1 MAQSEV
7 VTEIIT
13 SLKQIFPAPDPYIVD
28 LILKE
33 MRILK
38 IILII
43 LAIVLLT
50 GILYLAS
57 ALSFRTSDEKTEAY
71 FRKYNIDASIHRKMI
86 NGREI
91 RFIETKPEILTES
104 TSLLIFVHGAPG
116 SADNF
121 HKYLVD
127 STLRQHAR
135 MISIDRPGYG
145 YSEFGKAMVSISEQ
159 AAILKEIAHLFPSQ
173 KKILIGHSY
182 GGPIIAQAVIDN
194 PGLFSA
200 ILMLAPV
207 NDPQHEEVFWYVR
220 FTRWKATRWL
230 LSKGWR
236 VSGDE
241 KMAHIEELGKMK
253 DHWKQLDL
261 PVVHI
266 HGEKDW
272 LAPKENIAFSKNHIK
287 PEWLKMIV
295 LPESSHFIPW
305 TDYEVVKKEL
315 MQILIH

>member
-1 MAQSEV
+1 
-7 VTEIIT
+7 
-13 SLKQIFPAPDPYIVD
+13 
-28 LILKE
+28 

-57 ALSFRTSDEKTEAY
+57 ALSFRTSDKKTEEY
-71 FRKYNIDASIHRKMI
+71 FREHSTYASIHRKMI

-91 RFIETKPEILTES
+91 RFIETKPKILTES

-121 HKYLVD
+121 HKYLAD

-145 YSEFGKAMVSISEQ
+145 YSEFGEAMVSISEQ
-159 AAILKEIAHLFPSQ
+159 AAILKEIALLFPSQ
-173 KKILIGHSY
+173 KKIIIGHSY

-207 NDPQHEEVFWYVR
+207 NAPQHEEVFWYVR

-230 LSKGWR
+230 LSKAWR

-241 KMAHIEELGKMK
+241 KMAHIEELEKMK
-253 DHWKQLDL
+253 DNWKQLSL

-272 LAPKENIAFSKNHIK
+272 LAPKENIAFSEKHIS
-287 PEWLKMIV
+287 PEWLKMVV

-305 TDYEVVKKEL
+305 TDYDVVKKEL